1 MAIFLP
7 SEKLT
12 KADDSL
18 TLYKYDNGYLVEVG
32 GRNHNDDWTTA
43 KILVN
48 SLEDAFLVI
57 KDADSLPRS

>member
-1 MAIFLP
+1 MAILVP
-7 SEKLT
+7 SDKLS

-32 GRNHNDDWTTA
+32 GRDHNDEWSTA